1 MCSFS
6 NLGEDIML
14 MQADFDLNSAQIY
27 TESLK
32 EVLKKTML
40 DQEVMFRKQV
50 CGHHQY
56 AD

>member
-50 CGHHQY
+50 CGHHHY